1 LSTSTTTVTHEL
13 GLRPG
18 HWVVDPSHSAVL
30 FSIRHLGLAKV
41 RGRFDRFET
50 ALDVGPTL
58 AETNVTATVD
68 LASINTNN
76 TDRDAHLRSTD
87 FFSTD
92 EHPEM
97 HFVSHGI
104 QPAGEEWELQGEITL
119 NGRTR
124 PLTLKVE
131 FNGVQEFPGQ
141 NRRHA
146 GFSATGS
153 LRRSEFGIE
162 FGLLPIGMDTLA
174 LGDEVKIELD
184 LEFVEPQDDQ
194 TTA

>member
-1 LSTSTTTVTHEL
+1 MVAPTLTNTHEM
-13 GLRPG
+13 GLIPG
-18 HWVVDPSHSAVL
+18 HWVLDTLHSSVL

-41 RGRFDRFET
+41 RGRFDRFNAT
-50 ALDVGPTL
+50 LDVGPNL
-58 AETNVTATVD
+58 AATSVSATID

-76 TDRDAHLRSTD
+76 SDRDAHLRSTD
-87 FFSTD
+87 FFRTD

-97 HFVSHGI
+97 HFVSRGI
-104 QPAGEEWELQGEITL
+104 RPSGREWDLDGDLTL

-124 PLTLKVE
+124 PLVLSVE

-141 NRRHA
+141 NMRLA
-146 GFSATGS
+146 GFSATGT

-184 LEFVEPQDDQ
+184 LEFIEPKDGTID
-194 TTA
+194 

>member
-1 LSTSTTTVTHEL
+1 MSAPVVDVTHEL

-18 HWVVDPSHSAVL
+18 RWVVDPLHSGVL

-41 RGRFDRFET
+41 RGRFDRFDT
-50 ALDVGPTL
+50 TLDVGPTL
-58 AETNVTATVD
+58 AETGVEATVE

-76 TDRDAHLRSTD
+76 SDRDTHLRSTD

-97 HFVSHGI
+97 HFVSRGI
-104 QPAGEEWELQGEITL
+104 RPAGGAWELQGDVTL

-124 PLTLKVE
+124 PLTLTVE

-184 LEFVEPQDDQ
+184 LEFIEPQDE
-194 TTA
+194 AVF

>member
-1 LSTSTTTVTHEL
+1 MTMTQTINTTQEL

-18 HWVVDPSHSAVL
+18 SWAVDPFHSAIL

-41 RGRFDRFET
+41 RGRFDRFGTTLE
-50 ALDVGPTL
+50 VGPTL
-58 AETNVTATVD
+58 QETSVAAQID

-76 TDRDAHLRSTD
+76 ADRDAHLRSTD
-87 FFSTD
+87 FFSID

-97 HFVSHGI
+97 TFVSRGI
-104 QPAGEEWELQGEITL
+104 RPAGETWELQGDITL

-124 PLTLKVE
+124 PLNLEVE
-131 FNGVQEFPGQ
+131 FNGVQEFPGR
-141 NRRHA
+141 NVRHA
-146 GFSATGS
+146 GFTATGS

-184 LEFVEPQDDQ
+184 LEFVEP
-194 TTA
+194 TAAE

>member
-1 LSTSTTTVTHEL
+1 MVAPTLSVTHEM
-13 GLRPG
+13 GLISGR
-18 HWVVDPSHSAVL
+18 WAVDPLHSSVL

-41 RGRFDRFET
+41 RGRFDRFDVVLE
-50 ALDVGPTL
+50 VGPTL
-58 AETNVTATVD
+58 AETTVTATID
-68 LASINTNN
+68 MASIDTNN
-76 TDRDAHLRSTD
+76 ADRDAHLRSTD

-97 HFVSHGI
+97 HFVSRSI
-104 QPAGEEWELQGEITL
+104 RPAGDGWELQGDLTL

-124 PLTLKVE
+124 PLALRVE

-141 NRRHA
+141 NTRHA

-174 LGDEVKIELD
+174 LSDEVKIELD
-184 LEFVEPQDDQ
+184 MEFVEPKDEKVG
-194 TTA
+194 

>member
-1 LSTSTTTVTHEL
+1 MGTVTATQGAL
-13 GLRPG
+13 GLASG
-18 HWVVDPSHSAVL
+18 TWTIDHTHSALL
-30 FSIRHLGLAKV
+30 FSIRHLGLARV
-41 RGRFDRFET
+41 RGRFDRFEAT
-50 ALDVGPTL
+50 LQVGATL
-58 AETNVTATVD
+58 AETEVTATID

-76 TDRDAHLRSTD
+76 ADRDAHLRSTD

-97 HFVSHGI
+97 RFVSREIRG
-104 QPAGEEWELQGEITL
+104 AGETFTVEGDLTL

-124 PLTLKVE
+124 PLTLDVE
-131 FNGVQEFPGQ
+131 FNGVQEFPGR
-141 NRRHA
+141 NIRHA
-146 GFSATGS
+146 GFSATGT

-184 LEFVEPQDDQ
+184 LEFVEPQ
-194 TTA
+194 TGVTA

>member
-1 LSTSTTTVTHEL
+1 MVAPTLTNTHEM
-13 GLRPG
+13 GLIPG
-18 HWVVDPSHSAVL
+18 NWVVDTLHSSVL

-41 RGRFDRFET
+41 RGRFDRFNAT
-50 ALDVGPTL
+50 LDVGPNL
-58 AETNVTATVD
+58 AATNVSATID

-76 TDRDAHLRSTD
+76 SDRDAHLRSTD

-97 HFVSHGI
+97 HFVSRSIRPVGND
-104 QPAGEEWELQGEITL
+104 WELDGDLTL

-124 PLTLKVE
+124 PLVLSVE

-141 NRRHA
+141 NMRLA
-146 GFSATGS
+146 GFSATGTM
-153 LRRSEFGIE
+153 RRSEFGID

-184 LEFVEPQDDQ
+184 LEFIEPKDGTID
-194 TTA
+194 